1 MRNRLIITL
10 LLIAGTI
17 TGIRAQQLTVTGK
30 VIDNEGLEVIGGNVT
45 IKGVSGVGT
54 ITDINGQY
62 INGQYTITVNDA
74 SKDVLVFSFIGLKT
88 QEVPVKGRK
97 QIDVTL
103 RTDDQLLEEVVV
115 VGYAT
120 MKRKDLTGS
129 VASVKSEDLTKVPTS
144 DATQALAGRM
154 AGVQVIQ
161 SDGQPGSDVSVRV
174 RGGISITQDN
184 EPLYVIDGFP
194 TEDGMS
200 NLDPGDIESIDVLKD
215 ASATAIYGARGAN
228 GVVLVT
234 TKSGSSQKEGKGTL
248 SFDFYLGF
256 RKLANR
262 LHVLDVEEYVL
273 ADYERTLGNA
283 SSSPEESIR
292 AWQNRYGSFLEIH
305 DNYADR
311 AGIDWLDE
319 TMGRT
324 TLTQN
329 YRVAFSGGS
338 DAVKYSLSYNY
349 NKDEGAMVYSGSDRH
364 NISMSVNGK
373 LNDKLSVTGR
383 FTFDQRNIY
392 GAGVAGN
399 GTNEGGSNT
408 DARFNKM
415 AQILQYRPIQGL
427 RYSDEDL
434 LIQDAL
440 SEDTDDSVT
449 QNPLINASEE
459 RDDREMRTFQ
469 VNGGLTYKLMKGLTF
484 RNTTGMR
491 YRTQRRELFYGERSI
506 MGRRNGIYGS
516 IRNTEDGSF
525 QTSNVLTYEKRFKDI
540 HKVTAQLGQE
550 FVHRWERYVLT
561 GVSNLPSDDFQLDDM
576 GLGTPSTAQSSVND
590 DDNLLSFFA
599 RVNYD
604 FSDKY
609 LLSATF
615 RADGSSKFGKD
626 NKWGYF
632 PAVSAAWRLSEET
645 FVKNLNLFSD
655 LKLRVG
661 YGLAGNNRIGSYN
674 SLALLTSLNTAM
686 GGQLVPGYASST
698 IPNPDLKWEANKTF
712 NFGLDFGFL
721 EQRITIS
728 PEFYINRSSNLLLN
742 AQVPLSSG
750 YGSMIINA
758 GETKN
763 MGVDLTINTNNIT
776 TKDFNWTTQLTLS
789 HNKNTVEAL
798 TGESVQYYEAQF
810 GHNQSTHRLAVGEPI
825 GQFYGY
831 VTEGLYQVADFD
843 YNETTQTYTLKEN
856 VPYKGSRADVQ
867 PGDWKFKDMDKNGV
881 INDNDRTVI
890 GNASPIIYGG
900 LNNNF
905 TYKNFDLSIFLTY
918 SYGNEVLNATKLV
931 TTKVGAQNNNALD
944 VMNSGNRWVT
954 VNANGERVTDR
965 DELTALNA
973 GKTVASWHD
982 NEQGDEYVH
991 SWAVEDASY
1000 LRLSNLTFG
1009 YTFPKQVVRKIGLSK
1024 LRLYFTGNNLLTWTP
1039 YTGFD
1044 PEVSNMRS
1052 PLTPGVDFGAYPRS
1066 RSFIFGANIS
1076 F

>member
-1 MRNRLIITL
+1 M
-10 LLIAGTI
+10 
-17 TGIRAQQLTVTGK
+17 
-30 VIDNEGLEVIGGNVT
+30 
-45 IKGVSGVGT
+45 
-54 ITDINGQY
+54 QY
-62 INGQYTITVNDA
+62 
-74 SKDVLVFSFIGLKT
+74 
-88 QEVPVKGRK
+88 
-97 QIDVTL
+97 
-103 RTDDQLLEEVVV
+103 
-115 VGYAT
+115 
-120 MKRKDLTGS
+120 
-129 VASVKSEDLTKVPTS
+129 SES
-144 DATQALAGRM
+144 
-154 AGVQVIQ
+154 
-161 SDGQPGSDVSVRV
+161 
-174 RGGISITQDN
+174 
-184 EPLYVIDGFP
+184 
-194 TEDGMS
+194 
-200 NLDPGDIESIDVLKD
+200 
-215 ASATAIYGARGAN
+215 
-228 GVVLVT
+228 
-234 TKSGSSQKEGKGTL
+234 
-248 SFDFYLGF
+248 
-256 RKLANR
+256 
-262 LHVLDVEEYVL
+262 
-273 ADYERTLGNA
+273 
-283 SSSPEESIR
+283 
-292 AWQNRYGSFLEIH
+292 
-305 DNYADR
+305 
-311 AGIDWLDE
+311 
-319 TMGRT
+319 
-324 TLTQN
+324 
-329 YRVAFSGGS
+329 
-338 DAVKYSLSYNY
+338 
-349 NKDEGAMVYSGSDRH
+349 
-364 NISMSVNGK
+364 
-373 LNDKLSVTGR
+373 
-383 FTFDQRNIY
+383 
-392 GAGVAGN
+392 
-399 GTNEGGSNT
+399 
-408 DARFNKM
+408 
-415 AQILQYRPIQGL
+415 
-427 RYSDEDL
+427 
-434 LIQDAL
+434 
-440 SEDTDDSVT
+440 
-449 QNPLINASEE
+449 
-459 RDDREMRTFQ
+459 
-469 VNGGLTYKLMKGLTF
+469 
-484 RNTTGMR
+484 
-491 YRTQRRELFYGERSI
+491 
-506 MGRRNGIYGS
+506 
-516 IRNTEDGSF
+516 GSF

-905 TYKNFDLSIFLTY
+905 TYKNFDLTEHLSHLQLRQRGAERHQVGHHQ
-918 SYGNEVLNATKLV
+918 SRRTK
-931 TTKVGAQNNNALD
+931 QQ
-944 VMNSGNRWVT
+944 RP
-954 VNANGERVTDR
+954 RR
-965 DELTALNA
+965 DEQRQPL
-973 GKTVASWHD
+973 
-982 NEQGDEYVH
+982 GDGQ
-991 SWAVEDASY
+991 
-1000 LRLSNLTFG
+1000 R
-1009 YTFPKQVVRKIGLSK
+1009 QR
-1024 LRLYFTGNNLLTWTP
+1024 RTGDRP
-1039 YTGFD
+1039 
-1044 PEVSNMRS
+1044 
-1052 PLTPGVDFGAYPRS
+1052 
-1066 RSFIFGANIS
+1066 
-1076 F
+1076 